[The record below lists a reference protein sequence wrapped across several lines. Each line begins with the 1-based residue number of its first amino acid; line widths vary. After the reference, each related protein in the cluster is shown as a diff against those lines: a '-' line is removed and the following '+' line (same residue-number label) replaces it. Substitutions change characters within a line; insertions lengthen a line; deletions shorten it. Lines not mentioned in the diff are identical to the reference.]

1 MKYSEF
7 KSILDQMKS
16 TFVPGVTFDN
26 KNIGGSTTH
35 TVTENDR
42 LAMQGTVTIVLGV
55 NGGTDK
61 LIVVYKDGET
71 AEVK

>member
-35 TVTENDR
+35 TVTENDK
-42 LAMQGTVTIVLGV
+42 LAMQGMGTIVLGV
-55 NGGTDK
+55 NGNTDK
-61 LIVVYKDGET
+61 LIVVHKDGET